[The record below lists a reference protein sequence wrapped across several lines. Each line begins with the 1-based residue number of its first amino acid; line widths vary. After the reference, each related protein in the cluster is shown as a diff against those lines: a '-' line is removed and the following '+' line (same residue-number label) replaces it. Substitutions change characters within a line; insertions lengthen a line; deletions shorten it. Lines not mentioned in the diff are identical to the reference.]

1 MHARSLQLCPT
12 LCDSMDY
19 SPQAP
24 LSMGFSRHEYWS
36 ELPFPPPADL
46 PDPVMEPVS
55 PAAPELQEDS
65 LPLEPPGKPK
75 TM

>member
-1 MHARSLQLCPT
+1 
-12 LCDSMDY
+12 
-19 SPQAP
+19 
-24 LSMGFSRHEYWS
+24 MGFSRQEYWS
-36 ELPFPPPADL
+36 ELPFPPPTDF

>member
-1 MHARSLQLCPT
+1 
-12 LCDSMDY
+12 
-19 SPQAP
+19 
-24 LSMGFSRHEYWS
+24 MGFSRQEYWS
-36 ELPFPPPADL
+36 ELPFPPPVDL
-46 PDPVMEPVS
+46 PDPGMETLF

>member
-1 MHARSLQLCPT
+1 
-12 LCDSMDY
+12 
-19 SPQAP
+19 
-24 LSMGFSRHEYWS
+24 MGFSRQEYWS